1 MEKNWCKIT
10 VKKDIFFEAA
20 KKTEEE
26 GRSKA
31 EN

>member
-1 MEKNWCKIT
+1 MEKNWCKIS
-10 VKKDIFFEAA
+10 VKNDIFFEDG
-20 KKTEEE
+20 TEEE

>member
-10 VKKDIFFEAA
+10 VKNDIFFEDG
-20 KKTEEE
+20 TEEE
-26 GRSKA
+26 GRRSKA